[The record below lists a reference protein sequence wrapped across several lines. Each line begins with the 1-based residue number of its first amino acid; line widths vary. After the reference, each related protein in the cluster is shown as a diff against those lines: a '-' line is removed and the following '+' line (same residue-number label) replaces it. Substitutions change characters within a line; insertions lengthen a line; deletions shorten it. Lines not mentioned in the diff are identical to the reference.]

1 MHYQAPDPL
10 QWLTPFSLGTNPT
23 KLITSVSMHS
33 FLVTLTTTTTTSHDI
48 KQQRQHRRLM
58 ASI

>member
-10 QWLTPFSLGTNPT
+10 QWLTPFSLGINPT

-33 FLVTLTTTTTTSHDI
+33 FLVTLTTTTTSHDI